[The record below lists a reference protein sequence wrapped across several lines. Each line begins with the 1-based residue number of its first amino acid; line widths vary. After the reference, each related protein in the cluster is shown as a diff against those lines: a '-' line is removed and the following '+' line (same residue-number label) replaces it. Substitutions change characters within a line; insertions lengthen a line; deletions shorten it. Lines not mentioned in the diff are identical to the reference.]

1 MKKEF
6 CIYLLVTVGIL
17 FPVKHGYAQQQDT
30 ISSVRKLKEVEVV
43 EKRRISVTR
52 SSAPLQLLNKD
63 KIEELGVQDLSDA
76 VRRFSGVTV
85 KDYGGIGG
93 LKTVSIRS
101 MGAQHTGVS
110 YDGVAVSDC
119 QSGQTD
125 ISRFS
130 LDNVESLA
138 LSIGLND
145 NIFQNARMQASSGV
159 LNIETGTP
167 LFTQKKYYGSVHIK
181 GGSFGLFNPS
191 LQYNQKINKIFTA
204 SFNTE
209 WLSAHGEYPFTLQN
223 GTITSSEKRKNT
235 DIQTL
240 RLEGNLYGDF
250 SDKGKL
256 RAKLYYYDSER
267 GLPGAAIIDKVQ
279 TNRERVWDNNFFGQL
294 QYENQFNPLLA
305 LRLQAKYNYAFNRYQ
320 DINNIYAEGK
330 QVDLNT
336 QHEYYGSG
344 TLLYSPFKHFS
355 ASLATDFFVNKLI
368 NNFLQAPLPKRYT
381 SLTALSA
388 QYQNN
393 FVTATASLLATYITE
408 VVKTGDTPN
417 NRKRLSPA
425 ISVSVRP
432 LKSSMLRIRGS
443 FKDGFRVPTF
453 NDLYY
458 LRMGNTNLRPEKAT
472 QYNLG
477 ITWTGSFFP
486 AMHYF
491 NVSADGYY
499 NRIKDKIVAIPTMYI
514 WKMSNAGEVD
524 MKGADLNLASEIT
537 LLPKYSI
544 ALNGTYS
551 FQHAIDIT
559 DKSAKNYRDQLP
571 YTPKHS
577 GSGSLS
583 LNNPWVNITYSVIA
597 SGKRYAQAQNLKEN
611 EIDSYTEQ
619 NVSLNREFPVKKCVL
634 RIQGEIINLTNA
646 TYDVIKYYPM
656 PGRSYR
662 LSFSLRI

>member
-1 MKKEF
+1 
-6 CIYLLVTVGIL
+6 
-17 FPVKHGYAQQQDT
+17 
-30 ISSVRKLKEVEVV
+30 
-43 EKRRISVTR
+43 
-52 SSAPLQLLNKD
+52 
-63 KIEELGVQDLSDA
+63 
-76 VRRFSGVTV
+76 
-85 KDYGGIGG
+85 
-93 LKTVSIRS
+93 
-101 MGAQHTGVS
+101 
-110 YDGVAVSDC
+110 
-119 QSGQTD
+119 
-125 ISRFS
+125 
-130 LDNVESLA
+130 
-138 LSIGLND
+138 
-145 NIFQNARMQASSGV
+145 
-159 LNIETGTP
+159 
-167 LFTQKKYYGSVHIK
+167 
-181 GGSFGLFNPS
+181 
-191 LQYNQKINKIFTA
+191 
-204 SFNTE
+204 
-209 WLSAHGEYPFTLQN
+209 
-223 GTITSSEKRKNT
+223 
-235 DIQTL
+235 
-240 RLEGNLYGDF
+240 
-250 SDKGKL
+250 
-256 RAKLYYYDSER
+256 
-267 GLPGAAIIDKVQ
+267 
-279 TNRERVWDNNFFGQL
+279 
-294 QYENQFNPLLA
+294 
-305 LRLQAKYNYAFNRYQ
+305 
-320 DINNIYAEGK
+320 
-330 QVDLNT
+330 
-336 QHEYYGSG
+336 
-344 TLLYSPFKHFS
+344 
-355 ASLATDFFVNKLI
+355 
-368 NNFLQAPLPKRYT
+368 
-381 SLTALSA
+381 
-388 QYQNN
+388 
-393 FVTATASLLATYITE
+393 
-408 VVKTGDTPN
+408 
-417 NRKRLSPA
+417 
-425 ISVSVRP
+425 
-432 LKSSMLRIRGS
+432 MLRIRGS